1 MPFPFSSRPSS
12 SHKNAPLIYS
22 PRLWLVILLCAGLLP
37 ACNTARQIS
46 QYTRNVFRPAPVLF
60 DKLSHVRTLAGVEA
74 ENGVSLFGD
83 PFGIAVAAD
92 DTVYVTDGERGVVW
106 AIDAA
111 GETRRVIENLN
122 TPSGIA
128 LAPDGSLI
136 VAETGAHVIRR
147 INAQTGASEL
157 IAGKSDTHG
166 YADGRGSNALFDAPV
181 GVAADSDGV
190 IYVADTYND
199 RIRQIDFAGNVS
211 TLAGGD
217 APGYADAEQGVD
229 ARFHT
234 PCNLIL
240 RAAATG
246 ESRLIVADTGNHRL
260 REIEVKS
267 FPHRV
272 TTFAGTGERGVRDG
286 GLDESEFN
294 QPIGLAF
301 NADDSLL
308 VTDSGG
314 DAIRR
319 ITFGKSGARVTT
331 LNPSAIAPTL
341 QDGDDAPAERKQ
353 TWGFRDAKL
362 DDALLHRPTGIAVF
376 SHGRI
381 VFTDTDNRLVRVV
394 VEADAKLG
402 AELSVEG
409 AFALLPDAATLRSGG
424 APRWAFDPPEA
435 TREIAATFGEVRG
448 VVDGGRQ
455 AWFHNGLDVPGIVG
469 ETTRFV
475 RSERMLLP
483 LSVEDFNT
491 GRERVRLP
499 LFGYIHVRIG
509 RTHDDFPVL
518 KDDRYMLVRGE
529 GGGRT
534 REVRIRRGT
543 RFNAGDAL
551 GTLNGQAHVHLIAG
565 AAGGEV
571 NALAALELP
580 GASDSIKPTI
590 VRSAVRF
597 ERASGEA
604 FATVNPDKRILVDED
619 ARIIVRAYDQMD
631 GNLERRRLGVYAL
644 GLQVLRAD
652 GTPLEGFEEPQIN
665 VEFLRLPEFADASAI
680 YAAPSQAGYT
690 GRAIFDYIVTNRVR
704 DRAATPGLWQA
715 SRLATGD
722 YIVRIVVK
730 DFFSNVATEDF
741 AVRVERRGGA

>member
-1 MPFPFSSRPSS
+1 M
-12 SHKNAPLIYS
+12 
-22 PRLWLVILLCAGLLP
+22 PRLWLIILLCASGLT
-37 ACNTARQIS
+37 ACSTAKQIG
-46 QYTRNVFRPAPVLF
+46 QYTRSVFKPAPVAF
-60 DKLSHVRTLAGVEA
+60 DKLSHVRTLAGVET
-74 ENGVSLFGD
+74 ENGMSLFGD
-83 PFGIAVAAD
+83 PFGIAVGAD
-92 DTVYVTDGERGVVW
+92 DTAYVTDGERGVVW
-106 AIDAA
+106 AINAT
-111 GETRRVIENLN
+111 GETRGVIENLN

-128 LAPDGSLI
+128 LAPDGSLV

-147 INAQTGASEL
+147 INIETGASEV
-157 IAGKSDTHG
+157 IAGKPDAHG
-166 YADGRGSNALFDAPV
+166 YADGRGGAALFNAPI
-181 GVAADSDGV
+181 GIATDSSGA

-211 TLAGGD
+211 TLAGGGD
-217 APGYADAEQGVD
+217 APGYADAEQGIE

-240 RAAATG
+240 RSAASG
-246 ESRLIVADTGNHRL
+246 ELRLIVADTGNHRL
-260 REIEVKS
+260 REIEAGA

-272 TTFAGTGERGVRDG
+272 TTLAGTGERGVRDG
-286 GLDESEFN
+286 ARDESEFN

-301 NADDSLL
+301 NPDDSLL
-308 VTDSGG
+308 VTDAGG

-319 ITFGKSGARVTT
+319 VTFGKSAVRVTT
-331 LNPSAIAPTL
+331 LNSSAIAPTVR
-341 QDGDDAPAERKQ
+341 DGEDAPAERRQ

-362 DDALLHRPTGIAVF
+362 DSALLHRPTGIAVY

-394 VEADAKLG
+394 VEPDAKLG

-409 AFALLPDAATLRSGG
+409 AFALLPDAATLRGGG

-448 VVDGGRQ
+448 VVDGARQ

-475 RSERMLLP
+475 RAERMLLP
-483 LSVEDFNT
+483 LSIEDFNT

-518 KDDRYMLVRGE
+518 NDDRYMLVRGE

-543 RFNAGDAL
+543 RFNAGEPV

-597 ERASGEA
+597 ERANGEA
-604 FATVNPDKRILVDED
+604 FATVNNDKRIVVDED

-644 GLQVLRAD
+644 GFQVLQAD
-652 GTPLEGFEEPQIN
+652 GAPVEGFEEPQIN

-715 SRLATGD
+715 SRLASGD
-722 YIVRIVVK
+722 YTVRIVVK

-741 AVRVERRGGA
+741 AVRVERRGGV